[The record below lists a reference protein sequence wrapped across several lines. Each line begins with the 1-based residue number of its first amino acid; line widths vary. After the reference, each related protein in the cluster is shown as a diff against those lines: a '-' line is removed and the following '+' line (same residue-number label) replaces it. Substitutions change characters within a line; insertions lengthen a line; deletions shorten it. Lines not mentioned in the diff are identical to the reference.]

1 MATTKAATNRE
12 IKVLNRYSI
21 KQDCPE
27 KGLHKGDV
35 VLHIRNDKGAEYYTT
50 LRRNKA
56 HSCSCPAGEHSRK
69 CYHVSVL
76 VSKENARI
84 EARLAAKKVI
94 PMVAPTVASQ
104 EIGERGTLTRSQ
116 GFSLKLVS

>member
-35 VLHIRNDKGAEYYTT
+35 VLHVRNDKGVEYYTT

-56 HSCSCPAGEHSRK
+56 HSCSCVATRR
-69 CYHVSVL
+69 CYHINRGVEL
-76 VSKENARI
+76 ENARYD
-84 EARLAAKKVI
+84 AAKVVVL
-94 PMVAPTVASQ
+94 PTPVEAPKEVPDIMNAP
-104 EIGERGTLTRSQ
+104 LTT
-116 GFSLKLVS
+116 